1 MKIWKIIALVFIVYS
16 VLATVGSSLLMVRYV
31 KNNRTTRE
39 FKKYCTLYKDLLNN
53 KLITISGKAHAL

>member
-16 VLATVGSSLLMVRYV
+16 VLATVGSSLLKVRYV

-39 FKKYCTLYKDLLNN
+39 FKKYCILYKDLLNN